1 MAKPGN
7 RFMSGL
13 RMADPEAWKRD
24 VLRAKRLTPSIKAAA
39 IHLGVSEQTF
49 GRWLKEIERSE
60 GWQR

>member
-1 MAKPGN
+1 
-7 RFMSGL
+7 
-13 RMADPEAWKRD
+13 MADPEAWKRD